1 MYQTPT
7 LRPRTSSLMII
18 HIFHAHSHL
27 SLHVPLEREIYQEGF
42 CKKKGKQDYS
52 STKRQAAT
60 RAMATDLFA
69 ITVDADDYA
78 TTAAND
84 VHRVITTC
92 TNGGEVVEEEKDDDE
107 EDDNEDE
114 KDDDE
119 KEKEENQSR
128 TFQSEEN
135 FQLQRKNYSAKI
147 YGYHHPSRRLKL
159 FEEFQLDVFGF
170 DAGLD
175 VDSKDIEKYGNGDGK
190 EEKEEEGDV
199 EGKIQLSKSQI
210 QFLGQVIG
218 ELYFEEEFEKLV
230 EFCGR
235 VRRRCCFC
243 GGQKGLEERLSRWE
257 GRCLERLS
265 RWEGRCL
272 ERLGREGEGGGG
284 GGGERGGSIVLL

>member
-1 MYQTPT
+1 MVMFVSLSYPRLMPI
-7 LRPRTSSLMII
+7 LRRRTSSLII
-18 HIFHAHSHL
+18 HIFHPHSHFML
-27 SLHVPLEREIYQEGF
+27 SLHVPLDQDIYQERF
-42 CKKKGKQDYS
+42 CKKKGKQDNS

-84 VHRVITTC
+84 VHRVITTR
-92 TNGGEVVEEEKDDDE
+92 TDGGEVEVEEEENDDDE
-107 EDDNEDE
+107 DDE

-119 KEKEENQSR
+119 KEEEETQSR

-147 YGYHHPSRRLKL
+147 YGHHHHHHPSRRLGL
-159 FEEFQLDVFGF
+159 YEEFQLQVFGF
-170 DAGLD
+170 DTGLD
-175 VDSKDIEKYGNGDGK
+175 VESKSVETYGNGDGQQ
-190 EEKEEEGDV
+190 EG
-199 EGKIQLSKSQI
+199 EGEGRIQLSKPQI

-218 ELYFEEEFEKLV
+218 EMYFEEEFEELL

-243 GGQKGLEERLSRWE
+243 GGQKGLEEK
-257 GRCLERLS
+257 LS

-272 ERLGREGEGGGG
+272 ERLGRRRGEGVIG
-284 GGGERGGSIVLL
+284 

>member
-1 MYQTPT
+1 MVMLVSLSYPRLMPI
-7 LRPRTSSLMII
+7 LRHRTSSLII
-18 HIFHAHSHL
+18 HIFHPHSHL
-27 SLHVPLEREIYQEGF
+27 LLHVPLDQDIYQERF

-52 STKRQAAT
+52 STKRQATT

-84 VHRVITTC
+84 VHDQVTTR
-92 TNGGEVVEEEKDDDE
+92 TDGGEVEEEKDEDE

-119 KEKEENQSR
+119 KEEKETQSR

-147 YGYHHPSRRLKL
+147 YGHHHHHPLRRCGLY
-159 FEEFQLDVFGF
+159 EEFQLQVFHGL
-170 DAGLD
+170 DAG
-175 VDSKDIEKYGNGDGK
+175 SKSVEKYG
-190 EEKEEEGDV
+190 EGDV
-199 EGKIQLSKSQI
+199 EEKDKIQLSKSQI

-218 ELYFEEEFEKLV
+218 ELYFEEEFEELL

-257 GRCLERLS
+257 GRCLERL
-265 RWEGRCL
+265 GRA
-272 ERLGREGEGGGG
+272 RGEGEGR
-284 GGGERGGSIVLL
+284 GEW

>member
-1 MYQTPT
+1 MPI
-7 LRPRTSSLMII
+7 LRHRTSSLII

-27 SLHVPLEREIYQEGF
+27 SLHVPLDQDIYQERF

-52 STKRQAAT
+52 STKRQATT

-69 ITVDADDYA
+69 IAVDADDYA

-84 VHRVITTC
+84 VHDEVTTR
-92 TNGGEVVEEEKDDDE
+92 TDGGEVEVEEEKEEEVEEEKDND
-107 EDDNEDE
+107 DE

-119 KEKEENQSR
+119 KEEGENQSR

-135 FQLQRKNYSAKI
+135 FQLQRKDYSAKM
-147 YGYHHPSRRLKL
+147 YGHHHHHHSSRRCGLY
-159 FEEFQLDVFGF
+159 EEFQLQVFH
-170 DAGLD
+170 GLD
-175 VDSKDIEKYGNGDGK
+175 VESKSVEKYEDGDGDGQQ
-190 EEKEEEGDV
+190 EGDV
-199 EGKIQLSKSQI
+199 EGRIQLSKSQI

-218 ELYFEEEFEKLV
+218 EMYFEEEFEELL

-257 GRCLERLS
+257 GRCLERL
-265 RWEGRCL
+265 GR
-272 ERLGREGEGGGG
+272 RRSGEGAIG
-284 GGGERGGSIVLL
+284 